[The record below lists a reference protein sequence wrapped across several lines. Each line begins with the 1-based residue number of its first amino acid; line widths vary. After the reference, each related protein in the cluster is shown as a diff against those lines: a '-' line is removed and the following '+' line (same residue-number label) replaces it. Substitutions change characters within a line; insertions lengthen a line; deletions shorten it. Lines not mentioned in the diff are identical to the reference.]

1 MTAIYYD
8 SLKMLPSS
16 TMFEDVLNIP
26 NVIILPYFG
35 ISYNTVANH
44 TFKTRTTVQMIGHG
58 FPGPDRDL
66 LTILFNQSQ
75 KHRKELKKSEGVAE
89 KTKGI
94 SPLYSFKT
102 LHVKA
107 KNPALPPEGDIPR
120 PWDREPGINEPYIP
134 EDPGDLPLEP
144 DDEDTEEE
152 LQND

>member
-1 MTAIYYD
+1 
-8 SLKMLPSS
+8 
-16 TMFEDVLNIP
+16 MFEDVLNIP
-26 NVIILPYFG
+26 NVIILPDLRT
-35 ISYNTVANH
+35 SHKRAVNDASM
-44 TFKTRTTVQMIGHG
+44 TRTTIQMIGHG

-94 SPLYSFKT
+94 SPLYSFKR

-107 KNPALPPEGDIPR
+107 KNPAFPPEGDIPR